1 MQPARV
7 IIVIL
12 AILLLLA
19 VKEAWPQAREQATTS
34 RLTQWGTNRNA
45 TLGATNSILE
55 ATVTGVNS
63 QRIYLYSVMARCAS
77 GPPLVT
83 VKESAGSRS
92 FTFFPTASGAIVN
105 FQPAWTTALGT
116 TLFVSMETCVGAGR
130 LEIQADQW

>member
-1 MQPARV
+1 MRPARV
-7 IIVIL
+7 IIGIL

-19 VKEAWPQAREQATTS
+19 VREVWPQARENAITS
-34 RLTQWGTNRNA
+34 RMSQWGTNRNA
-45 TLGATNSILE
+45 SLGATNSILE

-77 GPPLVT
+77 GPPLVS
-83 VKESAGSRS
+83 VKESSGSRS

-105 FQPAWTTALGT
+105 FQPAWTSALGT
-116 TLFVSMETCVGAGR
+116 TLYVSMDTCVGAGR